1 DRKPSNLIG
10 RFPFTPNPDEEDPA
24 PEHQENSSGSDT
36 ETLIASALNPNPA
49 VASHQDNSPN
59 LDVKTTITQ
68 ALKLILTTSSP
79 NSNNPESTHT
89 LNSIMTKSNSSANS
103 TNFKLVTDPL
113 NDNNFAT
120 WRLNMI
126 NALGFQITFE
136 PKALW
141 DAINAHYA
149 TRSLENVA
157 NVWDKLYEIRFADD
171 TMKDSINLFRNT
183 FDLMLEVANNKL
195 DKPTLETCWIFIILK
210 RLPSSYATFRSLRFN
225 SLKGLDDTL
234 ELGSFLKDLEAE
246 LRRQQEADPG
256 AQGPANPTA
265 LA

>member
-1 DRKPSNLIG
+1 FTIVAGNQDCKPSNLIG
-10 RFPFTPNPDEEDPA
+10 RFPFTPDPDEEDPA

-59 LDVKTTITQ
+59 LDVETTITQ
-68 ALKLILTTSSP
+68 ALNLIPTTSSP

-89 LNSIMTKSNSSANS
+89 LNSIMTESNSLANS

-120 WRLNMI
+120 WRLKMI
-126 NALGFQITFE
+126 NALGFQMLDDYIFKDPKTLEGNADYKIKKKQATTFIWLHLNEENAHRFVGRNYRTFE

-157 NVWDKLYEIRFADD
+157 N
-171 TMKDSINLFRNT
+171 
-183 FDLMLEVANNKL
+183 
-195 DKPTLETCWIFIILK
+195 
-210 RLPSSYATFRSLRFN
+210 
-225 SLKGLDDTL
+225 
-234 ELGSFLKDLEAE
+234 
-246 LRRQQEADPG
+246 
-256 AQGPANPTA
+256 
-265 LA
+265 